1 MKFILV
7 LLSLL
12 FVLPAQAADKE
23 IMPIAFVKDRLSI
36 KTETGK
42 IHKFNI
48 EIADTEL
55 KRRQGLMGRPSLKS
69 KSGMLFMFDET
80 TPQEFWMKDTLI
92 PLDILFID
100 EAGRIETLYERAKPH
115 DLTPISSLKPV
126 KAALEIGGGESARLG
141 IKKGDLVQYKLF
153 TK

>member
-1 MKFILV
+1 MKFIL
-7 LLSLL
+7 LFLSLL
-12 FVLPAQAADKE
+12 FVPSAQAADKE
-23 IMPIAFVKDRLSI
+23 IAPLIFTKDHLSI
-36 KTETGK
+36 KTEAGK
-42 IHKFNI
+42 THKFKI

-69 KSGMLFMFDET
+69 KTGMLFVFDET

-100 EAGRIETLYERAKPH
+100 EAGRIETLFEKAKPH
-115 DLTPISSLKPV
+115 DLTPISSLRPV

>member
-7 LLSLL
+7 LLLLL

-23 IMPIAFVKDRLSI
+23 ITALAFVKDRLSI
-36 KTETGK
+36 KTEAGK

-48 EIADTEL
+48 EVADSEL

-69 KSGMLFMFDET
+69 KSGMLFIFDET